1 VCHGNVIVRLQRV
14 CLSASDG
21 QVVKSYSGLKGSGSQ
36 QMNVPLHL
44 AIDRNGFV
52 FVVDVTNC
60 QVLLLSPSLTL
71 CIREV
76 VTCTQVKRA
85 PKRVLLDVERHCLY
99 VADNEYK
106 DGTYTAGRVVVVSML

>member
-1 VCHGNVIVRLQRV
+1 
-14 CLSASDG
+14 
-21 QVVKSYSGLKGSGSQ
+21 
-36 QMNVPLHL
+36 MNVPLHL
-44 AIDRNGFV
+44 AVDRNGFV

-99 VADNEYK
+99 VAKNEYK